1 MSMTYLP
8 DYTGVTHNKITAQG
22 LRKMKK
28 ISLAVFVAA
37 SLASGAALA
46 DNQTVS
52 LGYAQSKVENF
63 KNIRGVNAQYR
74 YEWDSPL
81 SVIGSFTYMSGD
93 DDQKYYVDSDSVKN
107 HIDVKYYSL
116 MAGPAYRIN
125 EYVSLYALGGVA
137 HTKADVD
144 TKWVNAG
151 DGYTQKDS
159 LSEKSTSF
167 AYGAG
172 VQFNPT
178 EELAVNVGYEGTNA
192 DIDGSHSIN
201 GWNVGVGYR
210 F

>member
-1 MSMTYLP
+1 MTFLP
-8 DYTGVTHNKITAQG
+8 DYTGVTHYKITVQG

-28 ISLAVFVAA
+28 ISLAVFVAV

-46 DNQTVS
+46 DNHTVS

-178 EELAVNVGYEGTNA
+178 DALAVNVGYEGTNA

>member
-1 MSMTYLP
+1 MTYLP
-8 DYTGVTHNKITAQG
+8 DYTGVTHYKITAQG

-28 ISLAVFVAA
+28 ISLAVCVAA
-37 SLASGAALA
+37 SLASSAALA

-74 YEWDSPL
+74 YEWASPL

-178 EELAVNVGYEGTNA
+178 DELAVNVGYEGTNA

>member
-1 MSMTYLP
+1 MTYLP
-8 DYTGVTHNKITAQG
+8 DYTGVTHYKITAQG

-125 EYVSLYALGGVA
+125 EYISLYALGGVA

-178 EELAVNVGYEGTNA
+178 DELAVNVGYEGTNA

>member
-1 MSMTYLP
+1 MTYLP
-8 DYTGVTHNKITAQG
+8 DDTGVTHNKITAQG

-37 SLASGAALA
+37 SLASGAAFA
-46 DNQTVS
+46 DNHTVS

-178 EELAVNVGYEGTNA
+178 DELAVNVGYEGTNA

>member
-1 MSMTYLP
+1 MTYLP

-178 EELAVNVGYEGTNA
+178 DELAVNVGYEGTNA

>member
-1 MSMTYLP
+1 MTFLP

-28 ISLAVFVAA
+28 ISLAVCVAA

-46 DNQTVS
+46 DNHTVS

-63 KNIRGVNAQYR
+63 KNIRGINAQYR

-172 VQFNPT
+172 VQFNT
-178 EELAVNVGYEGTNA
+178 TDELAVNVGYEGTNA

>member
-1 MSMTYLP
+1 MTFLP
-8 DYTGVTHNKITAQG
+8 DDTGVTHNKITAQG

-137 HTKADVD
+137 HT
-144 TKWVNAG
+144 
-151 DGYTQKDS
+151 
-159 LSEKSTSF
+159 
-167 AYGAG
+167 AG

-178 EELAVNVGYEGTNA
+178 DELAVNVGYEGTNA

>member
-1 MSMTYLP
+1 MTYLP
-8 DYTGVTHNKITAQG
+8 DDTGVTHNKITAQG

-46 DNQTVS
+46 DNHTVS

-167 AYGAG
+167 AFGAG

-178 EELAVNVGYEGTNA
+178 DELAVNVGYEGTNA

>member
-1 MSMTYLP
+1 MTYLP

-46 DNQTVS
+46 DNHTVS

-74 YEWDSPL
+74 YEWNSPL

-116 MAGPAYRIN
+116 MVGPAYRIN

>member
-1 MSMTYLP
+1 MTYLP
-8 DYTGVTHNKITAQG
+8 DDTGVTHNKITAQG

-28 ISLAVFVAA
+28 ISLAVCVAA

-46 DNQTVS
+46 DNHTVS

-178 EELAVNVGYEGTNA
+178 DELAVNVGYEGTNA

>member
-1 MSMTYLP
+1 MTFLP
-8 DYTGVTHNKITAQG
+8 DDTGVTHNKITAQG

-46 DNQTVS
+46 DNHTVS

>member
-1 MSMTYLP
+1 MSMTFLP
-8 DYTGVTHNKITAQG
+8 EYTGVTHNKITAQG

-178 EELAVNVGYEGTNA
+178 DELAVNVGYEGTNA

>member
-1 MSMTYLP
+1 MTYLP

-46 DNQTVS
+46 DNHTVS

>member
-1 MSMTYLP
+1 MTFLP
-8 DYTGVTHNKITAQG
+8 DDTGVTHYKITAQG

-178 EELAVNVGYEGTNA
+178 DELAVNVGYEGTNA

>member
-1 MSMTYLP
+1 MTYLP
-8 DYTGVTHNKITAQG
+8 DDTGVTHYKITAQG

-28 ISLAVFVAA
+28 ISLAVCVAA

-178 EELAVNVGYEGTNA
+178 DELAVNVGYEGTNA

>member
-1 MSMTYLP
+1 MTYLP
-8 DYTGVTHNKITAQG
+8 DDTGVTHYKITAQG
-22 LRKMKK
+22 LRNMKK
-28 ISLAVFVAA
+28 ISLAVCVAA

-178 EELAVNVGYEGTNA
+178 DELAVNVGYEGTNA

>member
-1 MSMTYLP
+1 MTFLP
-8 DYTGVTHNKITAQG
+8 DYAGVTHYKITAQG

-28 ISLAVFVAA
+28 ISLAVFMAA

-46 DNQTVS
+46 DNHTVS

-178 EELAVNVGYEGTNA
+178 DELAVNVGYEGTNA

>member
-1 MSMTYLP
+1 MTFLP
-8 DYTGVTHNKITAQG
+8 DDTGVTHNKITAQG

-28 ISLAVFVAA
+28 ISLAVCVAA

>member
-1 MSMTYLP
+1 MTFLP
-8 DYTGVTHNKITAQG
+8 DDTGVTHNKITAQG

-28 ISLAVFVAA
+28 ISLAVCVAA

-46 DNQTVS
+46 DNHTVS

-178 EELAVNVGYEGTNA
+178 DELAVNVGYEGTNA

>member
-1 MSMTYLP
+1 MTYLP

>member
-1 MSMTYLP
+1 MTFLP
-8 DYTGVTHNKITAQG
+8 DDTGVTHNKITAQG

-178 EELAVNVGYEGTNA
+178 DELAVNVGYEGTNA

>member
-1 MSMTYLP
+1 MTFLP

-46 DNQTVS
+46 DNHTVS

-63 KNIRGVNAQYR
+63 KNIRGINAQYR

-178 EELAVNVGYEGTNA
+178 DELAVNVGYEGTNA